1 MLSGREIKEKIPH
14 RFPFL
19 MLDRVLEMDEQH
31 AVGQKNVTV
40 NEPYFRGHFP
50 NAPVMPGVL
59 VMESLLQLA
68 WVLFSPLG
76 PIKLER
82 IRRLKFRRSVV
93 PGDSLLLEVQKTA
106 QQDGLEK
113 FRGVAKLEGKVAVEG
128 DFWVRILAKD
138 LTATDLRQDSV
149 KT

>member
-1 MLSGREIKEKIPH
+1 MLTGTQIKEKIPH
-14 RFPFL
+14 RYPFL
-19 MLDRVLEMDEQH
+19 LLDRVLELDEQK

-59 VMESLLQLA
+59 VLESILQLA
-68 WVLFSPLG
+68 WVLFAPRG

-82 IRRLKFRRSVV
+82 IRRLKFRKPVL
-93 PGDSLLLEVQKTA
+93 PGDSLQLEVQRVA
-106 QQDGLEK
+106 EQDGLEK

-128 DFWVRILAKD
+128 DFWVKVLESAQK
-138 LTATDLRQDSV
+138 ATIA
-149 KT
+149 

>member
-1 MLSGREIKEKIPH
+1 MLTGTEIKEKIPH
-14 RFPFL
+14 RYPFL
-19 MLDRVLEMDEQH
+19 LLDRVLELDEQR

-59 VMESLLQLA
+59 VLESLLQLA
-68 WVLFSPLG
+68 WVLFSSRG

-82 IRRLKFRRSVV
+82 IRRLKFRKPVV
-93 PGDSLLLEVQKTA
+93 PGDSLQLEVQRIA
-106 QQDGLEK
+106 EQDGLEK

-128 DFWVRILAKD
+128 DFWVRVLDSGQK
-138 LTATDLRQDSV
+138 ATVAQQDSP
-149 KT
+149 KS

>member
-1 MLSGREIKEKIPH
+1 MLTGSEIKERIPH

-19 MLDRVLEMDEQH
+19 LLDRVLEIDEQR

-40 NEPYFRGHFP
+40 NEGYFRGHFP

-59 VMESLLQLA
+59 ILESLLQLA

-82 IRRLKFRRSVV
+82 IRRFKFRRQVV
-93 PGDSLLLEVQKTA
+93 PGDSLQLEVQRVG

-113 FRGVAKLEGKVAVEG
+113 FRGVAKLVGKVAVEG
-128 DFWVRILAKD
+128 DFWVKILPKGE
-138 LTATDLRQDSV
+138 TGQESH
-149 KT
+149 KN